1 MTLGAKSTPYG
12 KYLKKIRIDRDET
25 IAVMA
30 KHLEVSPSY
39 LASIE
44 TGSREIPAGFSSK
57 LVGIYKLNEVEVEEL
72 VLAESRTPHKTIAF
86 DTNTLHNNPLSIHTA
101 VYLTC
106 MLPYLDKAEVEELCG
121 KLKGFMAVK
130 HGRVQTLSAA
140 TPEEVDQA
148 YSALQKQ
155 LKDIQ
160 SEMAEIG
167 RVCTD
172 MKKHRNKADKKSKA
186 KAGEEK

>member
-44 TGSREIPAGFSSK
+44 TGAREIPAGFSSK
-57 LVGIYKLNEVEVEEL
+57 FVGVYKLDEAEVEEL

-86 DTNTLHNNPLSIHTA
+86 DMSTLHDDPLYIHTA

-106 MLPYLDKAEVEELCG
+106 MLPYLADAEVKELCG
-121 KLKGFMAVK
+121 RLKGFMAVK

-140 TPEEVDQA
+140 TPEELDEA
-148 YSALQKQ
+148 YLALQKQ
-155 LKDIQ
+155 LKDVQ
-160 SEMAEIG
+160 NAMNEIAKSYMS
-167 RVCTD
+167 
-172 MKKHRNKADKKSKA
+172 MKKLKAKADKKSKA

>member
-1 MTLGAKSTPYG
+1 MTFDSKSTPYG

-25 IAVMA
+25 AVVMA

-44 TGSREIPAGFSSK
+44 TGVREIPAGFSSK
-57 LVGIYKLNEVEVEEL
+57 LVAEYKLNEVEVEEL

-86 DTNTLHNNPLSIHTA
+86 DMNTLHDNPLHIYTA

-106 MLPYLDKAEVEELCG
+106 MLPYLDESEVEKLCG

-130 HGRVQTLSAA
+130 HGRVQALSAA
-140 TPEEVDQA
+140 TQDELDQV
-148 YSALQKQ
+148 YLSMQKQ
-155 LKDIQ
+155 MKDIQ
-160 SEMAEIG
+160 NEMTEI
-167 RVCTD
+167 TKSYTS
-172 MKKHRNKADKKSKA
+172 MKKLQNKADKKSQA
-186 KAGEEK
+186 KTGEEK

>member
-1 MTLGAKSTPYG
+1 MTFDSKSTPYG

-57 LVGIYKLNEVEVEEL
+57 LVGVYKLDENEVEEL

-86 DTNTLHNNPLSIHTA
+86 DMSLLHNNPLFIHTA

-106 MLPYLDKAEVEELCG
+106 MLPYLDTSDVEELCG

-130 HGRVQTLSAA
+130 HGRVQALSAA

-160 SEMAEIG
+160 NEMAEIG
-167 RVCTD
+167 RACRDV
-172 MKKHRNKADKKSKA
+172 KKLRNKADKKSRA

>member
-1 MTLGAKSTPYG
+1 MTFGTKSTPYG

-44 TGSREIPAGFSSK
+44 TGAREIPAGFSSK
-57 LVGIYKLNEVEVEEL
+57 LVGVYKLDEVEVGEL
-72 VLAESRTPHKTIAF
+72 VLAESRTPHKSIAF
-86 DTNTLHNNPLSIHTA
+86 DMSTLHDDPLYIQTA

-106 MLPYLDKAEVEELCG
+106 MLPYLADTEVKELCG

-140 TPEEVDQA
+140 TPEEFDEA
-148 YSALQKQ
+148 YTAMQKQ
-155 LKDIQ
+155 MKDMQ
-160 SEMAEIG
+160 NEMAEI
-167 RVCTD
+167 TKSYMS
-172 MKKHRNKADKKSKA
+172 MKKLKGKADKKSKA